1 MKFNELFS
9 TSPFALTASKNSASC
24 WAGREDVLKQVRKL
38 YHAFQ
43 HRPDSSLDLV
53 WANLGAGKS
62 HLLYHFGYLLTASG
76 AEKPQNFVSLVE
88 IPQEL
93 RGFHDLYTRIIA
105 GLDLR
110 SLADRIIAMPI
121 VSDSHNI
128 MRAARAIT
136 FGGPQERELAEC
148 WLGGGR
154 PHLTSLKSSTGITM
168 RIETDSN
175 AAEIFG
181 ILLNCFAA
189 DGTRF
194 VLMIDEFQRMSTM
207 KPQSRDNLL
216 SSLRSFFS
224 KTPQYFSVLLA
235 AAYRL
240 EKTAF
245 DALTPELR
253 TLIGPRPT
261 IALPAMNA
269 DEAMEFIGKRF
280 AFYRPPAY
288 SGSVYAPFDEA
299 GIRSAISTLEEH
311 GHQLIPRDI
320 LQALAFCFDE
330 YAGSADEVIS
340 APEVSKALALM
351 PPR

>member
-9 TSPFALTASKNSASC
+9 TSPFALTASKDSARC

-38 YHAFQ
+38 YNAFE

-62 HLLYHFGYLLTASG
+62 HLLYHFAYLLNESG
-76 AEKPQNFVSLVE
+76 EETPRNCVALVE

-93 RGFHDLYTRIIA
+93 RGFHDLYSRIIS
-105 GLDLR
+105 GLDTR
-110 SLADRIIAMPI
+110 ALADRLIAKQI
-121 VSDSHNI
+121 VPDSHNI
-128 MRAARAIT
+128 MRAARAIK
-136 FGGPQERELAEC
+136 FGGPQERELAES
-148 WLGGGR
+148 WLLGGR

-168 RIETDSN
+168 RVETDSN

-181 ILLNCFAA
+181 ILVNCFAA
-189 DGTRF
+189 DNTRF

-207 KPQSRDNLL
+207 KPQPRDNLL

-224 KTPQYFSVLLA
+224 QTPQYFSVLLA

-269 DEAMEFIGKRF
+269 DEAADFISKRF
-280 AFYRPPAY
+280 EFYRPPGY
-288 SGSVYAPFDEA
+288 TGSVYAPFDED
-299 GIRSAISTLEEH
+299 GIRKAISLLEER
-311 GHQLIPRDI
+311 GYQLIPREV

-340 APEVSKALALM
+340 APEVSRALASM
-351 PPR
+351 TPR